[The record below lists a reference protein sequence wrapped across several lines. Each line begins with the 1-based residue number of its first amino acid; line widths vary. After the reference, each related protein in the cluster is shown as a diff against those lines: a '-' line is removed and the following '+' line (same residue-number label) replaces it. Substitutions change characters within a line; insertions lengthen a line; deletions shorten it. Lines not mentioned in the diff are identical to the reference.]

1 MKYRVLLALSLTL
14 VIAADA
20 SAQNYGYRGGGYG
33 GGYGGGFGGWGLAGA
48 GSTAFGSAMLGT
60 AAATYAAGT
69 YNLNTAQAGTY
80 YQQAYQQWIM
90 NQKLREQTYF
100 DMRRMNASYRAE
112 EAMQHPHATPEEVQE
127 FNRSRLPAELSVNE
141 FDPAHGVIEW
151 PALLKRPEFNDDR
164 ARLEGLFS
172 EAAADPHNAGL
183 GTQNYRDIQNA
194 VGQMSDKLRSEIKD
208 VSPDEYIPSSKF
220 LKSLAYEARTPGR
233 NALASK

>member
-112 EAMQHPHATPEEVQE
+112 EAMQHPHA
-127 FNRSRLPAELSVNE
+127 
-141 FDPAHGVIEW
+141 VIEW